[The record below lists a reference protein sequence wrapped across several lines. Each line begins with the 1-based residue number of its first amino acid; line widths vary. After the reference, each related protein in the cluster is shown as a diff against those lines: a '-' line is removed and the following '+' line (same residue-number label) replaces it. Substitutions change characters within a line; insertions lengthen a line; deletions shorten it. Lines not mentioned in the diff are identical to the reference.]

1 MTSNSKK
8 KRSAVVKRKT
18 NETDIVVEINL
29 DGSGKSEIST
39 RISFFNHILELFTR
53 HSGIDLKLN
62 AEGDLV
68 HHLIED
74 IGISMGKA
82 ILKALGDKKGIK
94 RFGDK
99 TLPMDEA
106 LATCALDLSGRS
118 YHHIDLKIAGIIED
132 MESENLVHFFESLAI
147 NAKINLHIFVHYGS
161 NEHHKAEAA
170 IKSMAYAFKEAIELK
185 GDQIP
190 STKGVL

>member
-1 MTSNSKK
+1 
-8 KRSAVVKRKT
+8 
-18 NETDIVVEINL
+18 
-29 DGSGKSEIST
+29 
-39 RISFFNHILELFTR
+39 LFTR

>member
-1 MTSNSKK
+1 MTPTSK

-18 NETDIVVEINL
+18 NETEILIDINL

-39 RISFFNHILELFTR
+39 RIAFFNHILELFTR
-53 HSGIDLKLN
+53 HSGIDLKLS

-74 IGISMGKA
+74 IGISLGQA
-82 ILKALGDKKGIK
+82 IKKALGNKKGIK

-106 LATCALDLSGRS
+106 LATCAVDLSDRS
-118 YHHIDLKIAGIIED
+118 FHKIDLKITGIIED
-132 MESENLVHFFESLAI
+132 MEAEDLIHFFESLAI

-170 IKSMAYAFKEAIELK
+170 IKSLAYAFKEAIEVK
-185 GDQIP
+185 GEQIP
-190 STKGVL
+190 STKGTL

>member
-18 NETDIVVEINL
+18 KETDILVDINL

-39 RISFFNHILELFTR
+39 RIAFFNHILELFAR

-74 IGISMGKA
+74 IGISLGKA
-82 ILKALGDKKGIK
+82 IFKALGDKKGIK

-99 TLPMDEA
+99 TIPMDEA
-106 LATCALDLSGRS
+106 LATCAVDLSGRS
-118 YHHIDLKIAGIIED
+118 YHNIDLKIKGIIED
-132 MESENLVHFFESLAI
+132 MEAENLVHFFESLSI
-147 NAKINLHIFVHYGS
+147 NAKINLHIIVHYGS

-170 IKSMAYAFKEAIELK
+170 IKSLAYAFKEAIELK
-185 GDQIP
+185 GEQIP
-190 STKGVL
+190 STKGIL

>member
-1 MTSNSKK
+1 MVKK
-8 KRSAVVKRKT
+8 KT
-18 NETDIVVEINL
+18 NETDILVDINL

-39 RISFFNHILELFTR
+39 RIAFFNHILELFTR
-53 HSGIDLKLN
+53 HSGINLKLN

-74 IGISMGKA
+74 IGISLGKA
-82 ILKALGDKKGIK
+82 IFKALGDKKGIK

-106 LATCALDLSGRS
+106 LATCAVDLSGQS
-118 YHHIDLKIAGIIED
+118 YHNIDLKIKVVIED
-132 MESENLVHFFESLAI
+132 MEAENLVHFFESLSI
-147 NAKINLHIFVHYGS
+147 NAKINLHIIVHYGS

-170 IKSMAYAFKEAIELK
+170 IKSLAYAIKEAIELK
-185 GDQIP
+185 GEQLP
-190 STKGVL
+190 STKGIL